1 MVPGRLVTA
10 IQEHGWLPLLVTPDG
25 SLADEPEDVLQLLDG
40 LIVPDWAARSRPA
53 AETLAEA
60 AEGRGL
66 PVVRLGEGPDAT
78 VGDYSRAIAE
88 LLTRG
93 APVPRPD
100 RGQAPGPRV
109 VGATDPDGG

>member
-10 IQEHGWLPLLVTPDG
+10 IQEQGWLPLLVTPDR
-25 SLADEPEDVLQLLDG
+25 SLADEPEDVLRLLDG

-78 VGDYSRAIAE
+78 VADYSRAIAK
-88 LLTRG
+88 LFTRD
-93 APVPRPD
+93 ARVP
-100 RGQAPGPRV
+100 QA
-109 VGATDPDGG
+109 